1 MSTTAPAT
9 PTAVVTLA
17 PPPAKFSWSHFLVT
31 LATIAPALVTGSL
44 ALANEAGSAPNLQ
57 TASDALHLA
66 TGVTQALASDD
77 PNVVAAA
84 GSASSIIDGVL
95 SALGKHN

>member
-1 MSTTAPAT
+1 MDTNT
-9 PTAVVTLA
+9 PVAVVATLP

-44 ALANEAGSAPNLQ
+44 ALADEAGTASKTQ

-77 PNVVAAA
+77 PTVVETATT
-84 GSASSIIDGVL
+84 ASSIIERII
-95 SALGKHN
+95 SAIGKH